1 MQSIHLTETY
11 AYGTS
16 EDQLNEKEE
25 IKSNN
30 IIKLHKNDQ
39 RG

>member
-11 AYGTS
+11 ASGTS
-16 EDQLNEKEE
+16 EDQLSEKEE